1 VRLAVSAIGRDRP
14 GIVAGVTGVL
24 LRHRANIED
33 SQMGILRGHF
43 AMTLVVSAPDDVD
56 RDALAHELRAAGE
69 ELDLEAI
76 SLSELD
82 EADTAHA
89 EPSHVVTVYGADHPG
104 ILHAVAAALAAGG
117 VNIRDLT
124 TRLVAEDDN
133 PLYVAF
139 LEVEAAGEID
149 ALLDPVAR
157 EQGVEISVTL
167 VERDSL

>member
-1 VRLAVSAIGRDRP
+1 VRIAVSAIGRDRP

-43 AMTLVVSAPDDVD
+43 AMTLVVSTPDDVD
-56 RDALAHELRAAGE
+56 RDALAGELRAAGA
-69 ELDLEAI
+69 ELGLDAI
-76 SLSELD
+76 SLNALD
-82 EADTAHA
+82 ELETPAADA
-89 EPSHVVTVYGADHPG
+89 SHVVTVYGADHPG
-104 ILHAVAAALAAGG
+104 ILHAVASALARAG
-117 VNIRDLT
+117 VNIHDLT
-124 TRLVAEDDN
+124 TRLVGEDDK
-133 PLYVAF
+133 PLYVAI
-139 LEVEAAGEID
+139 LEVEATGEID